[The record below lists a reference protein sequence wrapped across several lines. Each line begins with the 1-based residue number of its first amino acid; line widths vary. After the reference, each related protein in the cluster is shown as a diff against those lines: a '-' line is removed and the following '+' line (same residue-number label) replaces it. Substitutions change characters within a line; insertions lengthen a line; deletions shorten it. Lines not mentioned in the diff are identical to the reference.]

1 MKQKE
6 CSCNVMAIVHGKSEY
21 VTCKSIF
28 SNLRIKHEIISDKKG
43 AKSIQVGSLKNV
55 LKNSQFKDRI
65 SFRREYD
72 KVQFDKNGPVNF
84 RVFVI
89 MDLDDCSIEEQEN
102 FKSGKMF
109 SNHWLGNWITPI
121 YNIPDLENTM
131 DSVKIP
137 ILSKKDYA
145 EIFQPNQGAL
155 NISDAAALKEKLKK
169 CNCSNM
175 SEFLSYGL
183 SLV

>member
-1 MKQKE
+1 
-6 CSCNVMAIVHGKSEY
+6 
-21 VTCKSIF
+21 
-28 SNLRIKHEIISDKKG
+28 
-43 AKSIQVGSLKNV
+43 
-55 LKNSQFKDRI
+55 
-65 SFRREYD
+65 
-72 KVQFDKNGPVNF
+72 
-84 RVFVI
+84 